1 MSQDAAD
8 AALAG
13 LRGAVARAAQAL
25 AALSADDDLAAYR
38 YVTGLDE
45 TLRPMADLLR
55 AVAGIVAIADVAP
68 ALGRRLAE
76 QQAELARR
84 RGEVGRAQATLD
96 ALHGAEHDL
105 TAAAAEADRLRGR
118 VGELEK
124 ARRMAGEIPALRSA
138 LRELENSVSAATAA
152 ETAQVTARLRTAAE
166 RFGQLTA
173 GQLEVLGGQV
183 RELIAGARA
192 AAAELDQQR
201 ARRDATKTELA
212 EREEQAEELREE
224 LERLLPAL
232 AARRQADADLVDGL
246 RRAGLEAGPS
256 PLEAVQAELAD
267 LGQRIS
273 ALEEKL
279 RPLFADHARA
289 YHETR
294 RVTNLSGRDGTGH
307 A

>member
-25 AALSADDDLAAYR
+25 AALPADDDLAAYR
-38 YVTGLDE
+38 YVTDLDE

-84 RGEVGRAQATLD
+84 RGEVERAQATLD
-96 ALHGAEHDL
+96 ALHGVEHDL
-105 TAAAAEADRLRGR
+105 TATAAEADRLRGR
-118 VGELEK
+118 IGELEK

-152 ETAQVTARLRTAAE
+152 ETAQVAARLRTAAE
-166 RFGQLTA
+166 RFGRLTE
-173 GQLEVLGGQV
+173 GQLAVLDGQV

-201 ARRDATKTELA
+201 TRRDATKTELA
-212 EREEQAEELREE
+212 EREEQAKELREE
-224 LERLLPAL
+224 LERLLPGL
-232 AARRQADADLVDGL
+232 AARRQADADLVNGL

-256 PLEAVQAELAD
+256 PLEAVQAELDD
-267 LGQRIS
+267 LSQRIS

-279 RPLFADHARA
+279 RPLFADHVRA

-294 RVTNLSGRDGTGH
+294 RVTNLTGRDGTGH